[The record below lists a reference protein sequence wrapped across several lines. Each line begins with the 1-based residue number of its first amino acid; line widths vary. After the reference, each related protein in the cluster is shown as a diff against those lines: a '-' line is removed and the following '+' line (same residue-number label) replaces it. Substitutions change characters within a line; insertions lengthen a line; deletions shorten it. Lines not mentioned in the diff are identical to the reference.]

1 MSTILTLLILLVK
14 AYFLLSIIYFI
25 STFQENLN
33 YVRFHSSKSNRL
45 TMVFVLFETLVI
57 SLVFGGV
64 ILIQKIYHWVVLSYK
79 KFRAWYHLAK
89 TMRELE
95 KNLKENASKKQK
107 GKS

>member
-1 MSTILTLLILLVK
+1 MSTLLTLLLLLVK

-33 YVRFHSSKSNRL
+33 YVKFHSSKSNRL
-45 TMVFVLFETLVI
+45 TMLFVLIETLVV

-79 KFRAWYHLAK
+79 KFRTWYHLAK
-89 TMRELE
+89 TMREVE
-95 KNLKENASKKQK
+95 KNLKDASKKQK

>member
-1 MSTILTLLILLVK
+1 MSIILTLLLLMVK
-14 AYFLLSIIYFI
+14 AYFLLSIIYFV

-45 TMVFVLFETLVI
+45 TTLFVLFETLMI

-64 ILIQKIYHWVVLSYK
+64 ILIQKIYHWVALSYK
-79 KFRAWYHLAK
+79 KFRTWYHLAK

-95 KNLKENASKKQK
+95 KNLRDASKKQK